1 MDGFKIAQNVK
12 ALHEE
17 REHLSTDLADKASVV
32 SKLLSENKRLKEQL
46 AGLGIHDA
54 VDLAS
59 KDKVRD
65 MKLNQGV
72 EIR

>member
-32 SKLLSENKRLKEQL
+32 KKLLDENKKLKE
-46 AGLGIHDA
+46 
-54 VDLAS
+54 
-59 KDKVRD
+59 
-65 MKLNQGV
+65 
-72 EIR
+72 